1 MSLLAKWLTFYLIN
15 SAWQLPILAAITALT
30 LRMMP
35 KPGAE
40 LRYRLWVSCLLLSVT
55 LPALSASLGIKTAY
69 APPSYKQANAPTRW
83 TTPRSN
89 DDGPL
94 TMRFTE
100 IAAPSSKHGTAMVLP
115 GLYLISLLIGAVKLL
130 RGLNAT
136 RALVKAAHKSDL
148 NPIARNLLDRAA
160 QAYQI
165 SPVKVYTSA
174 DLPGPAI
181 VSWPE
186 PMLIVPPT
194 LMTASAD
201 ETAIIFAH
209 ELAHIRRKDFETN
222 LLLEILSILAFYHPA
237 TRWIKRRIAESRE
250 IVCDELAADSTTG
263 RAAYALSLLNMA
275 HTAFNQPQAS
285 SYSLGI
291 LESTNLERRIMNLVD
306 TRLPLT
312 AKRKLIISICCW
324 SLLAGGSVGAVL
336 FSLHPSTVH
345 AAGSPAL
352 LYDPTQTFDTLTPK
366 AARKPAPNFTL
377 TDNNG
382 RPLTLSSYKG
392 KVVLLNFWAT
402 WCGGCKLEI
411 PWYMEFDKK
420 YKNQGLAVIGVSMDE
435 GGWKTVKPFLAKK
448 RDAETGVNIAMQY
461 PIVIGTDSLAKQ
473 FGLTSMP
480 MTLLIDRDGRI
491 AVSHT
496 GVVDKDNFENNI
508 RALLK

>member
-1 MSLLAKWLTFYLIN
+1 MSLLAKWLTFCLIN
-15 SAWQLPILAAITALT
+15 SAWQLPVLAAITALT

-40 LRYRLWVSCLLLSVT
+40 LRYRLWVGCLLLSVT
-55 LPALSASLGIKTAY
+55 LPALSASLATTTSS
-69 APPSYKQANAPTRW
+69 APPSYKQANAPDRW
-83 TTPRSN
+83 TTPRSI

-100 IAAPSSKHGTAMVLP
+100 IAPPSSNHGTGLILP
-115 GLYLISLLIGAVKLL
+115 GLYLISLLIDAAKLL
-130 RGLNAT
+130 RGLKAT
-136 RALVKAAHKSDL
+136 RTLVKAACKADL
-148 NPIARNLLDRAA
+148 NPIARDLLDRAFL
-160 QAYQI
+160 AYQI
-165 SPVKVYTSA
+165 PPVEVYTSA
-174 DLPGPAI
+174 DLPGPAT
-181 VSWPE
+181 VSWPH
-186 PMLIVPPT
+186 PMLLVPPT
-194 LMTASAD
+194 LMTAPAD
-201 ETAIIFAH
+201 EIAIIFAH
-209 ELAHIRRKDFETN
+209 ELAHIRRHDFAIN

-237 TRWIKRRIAESRE
+237 THWIKRRISESRE
-250 IVCDELAADSTTG
+250 IVCDELAADATTG
-263 RAAYALSLLNMA
+263 RAAYALSLLTMA
-275 HTAFNQPQAS
+275 QTAFSQPRAS

-291 LESTNLERRIMNLVD
+291 FESTNLERRIMNLVD

-312 AKRKLIISICCW
+312 PKRKLIRSLCCW
-324 SLLAGGSVGAVL
+324 SLLAGGSVAAVL

-345 AAGSPAL
+345 AAGSPAF
-352 LYDPTQTFDTLTPK
+352 LYDATQTFDTLTPK

-377 TDNNG
+377 IDNNG

-392 KVVLLNFWAT
+392 KVVLLDFWAT

-448 RDAETGVNIAMQY
+448 REAETGGNIAMQY
-461 PIVIGTDSLAKQ
+461 PIVIGTDALAKK

-480 MTLLIDRDGRI
+480 MTLLIDKEGKI

-508 RALLK
+508 RALLQ